1 MGRERLRQ
9 VPEGVTVN
17 LPPGT
22 VAGVEGGRDAFAVNG
37 PKALGKPGVEDPGK
51 PVHRNGK
58 FLRKIGVGDLSP
70 SRDPGVGPSGSG
82 YTRGGPAKGEKS
94 LPQDPLNGS
103 PVRLNLPSG
112 KVSSVVG

>member
-9 VPEGVTVN
+9 VPECVAVN

-22 VAGVEGGRDAFAVNG
+22 VAGVEGAGDASRVNG
-37 PKALGKPGVEDPGK
+37 PKALGKPGVENPGK

-58 FLRKIGVGDLSP
+58 SLREIGVGDLSP
-70 SRDPGVGPSGSG
+70 GRDPGVGASGSG
-82 YTRGGPAKGEKS
+82 DSRGDPAKGGES
-94 LPQDPLNGS
+94 FPQDPLNGS